1 MQLARTTQGEWIDP
15 LPGKRQWA
23 MMSPPHSVAPT
34 RSDVPIEGEQPRR
47 VGAECMAQ
55 ESLIAMT
62 NSLNRRATGP
72 RKQHGLGPW
81 RASGKCPA

>member
-1 MQLARTTQGEWIDP
+1 MGHDV
-15 LPGKRQWA
+15 
-23 MMSPPHSVAPT
+23 PPTHSVAPT

-72 RKQHGLGPW
+72 RRQHGLGPW
-81 RASGKCPA
+81 RASILDFYNDS

>member
-23 MMSPPHSVAPT
+23 MMSPPTHSVAPI

-47 VGAECMAQ
+47 VGACCMAQ
-55 ESLIAMT
+55 ETLIATMT
-62 NSLNRRATGP
+62 DSLKPQGDGPTQAVRTGTVA
-72 RKQHGLGPW
+72 GV
-81 RASGKCPA
+81 